1 MSRLVVLALAL
12 LLAPQAVAQVT
23 VYRCVDAQGHVQI
36 GDAPGPRGQQ
46 EEVRRV
52 PGLTPVPPSPKKP
65 AATPLFTAPTVVETP
80 ALLVAPWPE
89 SAPAPAQPR
98 LYECVAPNGERYAS
112 TTPEGTARWVSM
124 WSLDIPVA
132 TGPST
137 SLAITGGDV
146 RIGPSGISMTAPL
159 PRAWWP
165 DNAVV
170 LVRDRCE

>member
-1 MSRLVVLALAL
+1 MSRLIVLALAL

-36 GDAPGPRGQQ
+36 GDAPCPRGQQ

-52 PGLTPVPPSPKKP
+52 PALAPVPPSPKP
-65 AATPLFTAPTVVETP
+65 AATPLFTPPTVVTTP
-80 ALLVAPWPE
+80 APVLVAQP
-89 SAPAPAQPR
+89 APAPAQPR

-170 LVRDRCE
+170 LVRDPCQ

>member
-1 MSRLVVLALAL
+1 
-12 LLAPQAVAQVT
+12 
-23 VYRCVDAQGHVQI
+23 
-36 GDAPGPRGQQ
+36 
-46 EEVRRV
+46 
-52 PGLTPVPPSPKKP
+52 
-65 AATPLFTAPTVVETP
+65 
-80 ALLVAPWPE
+80 
-89 SAPAPAQPR
+89 
-98 LYECVAPNGERYAS
+98 
-112 TTPEGTARWVSM
+112 M

-170 LVRDRCE
+170 LVRDRCQ

>member
-1 MSRLVVLALAL
+1 MNRLLAPACAL
-12 LLAPQAVAQVT
+12 LLALPAAAQVT
-23 VYRCVDAQGHVQI
+23 VYRCVDAEGRVQL
-36 GDAPGPRGQQ
+36 GDAPCPHGQQ
-46 EEVRRV
+46 QEVRRI
-52 PGLTPVPPSPKKP
+52 PALSPAPSSPTPAP
-65 AATPLFTAPTVVETP
+65 APLFTAPTVVETP

-146 RIGPSGISMTAPL
+146 RIGPSGTSMTVPL
-159 PRAWWP
+159 QRAWWP